1 MVIFHSYV
9 SLPEGT
15 GRIPEIIGK
24 HWESGKSLSLE
35 NTLGKKG
42 LWLT

>member
-15 GRIPEIIGK
+15 
-24 HWESGKSLSLE
+24 E
-35 NTLGKKG
+35 NTVKTIKVEDTGSNINIHKIARMFLDFSVH
-42 LWLT
+42 